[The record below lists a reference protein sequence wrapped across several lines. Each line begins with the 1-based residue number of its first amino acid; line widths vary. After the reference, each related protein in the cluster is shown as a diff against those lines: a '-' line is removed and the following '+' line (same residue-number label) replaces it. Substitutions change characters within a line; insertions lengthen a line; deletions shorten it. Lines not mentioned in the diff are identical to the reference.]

1 MTENACRQA
10 GIRQVWDLII
20 LQLRPWCCL
29 VVTSSLSLDVEFF
42 FFCYV
47 PAVFVYGCPAISF
60 DSDVFVR
67 GGDIKGLLLCH
78 LTCIP
83 SLPIFDSAV
92 MHINQMN
99 HLNHFKCTTLLC

>member
-1 MTENACRQA
+1 MQA
-10 GIRQVWDLII
+10 GRHPAGMGFNYFAVAALV
-20 LQLRPWCCL
+20 LSCCDFFF
-29 VVTSSLSLDVEFF
+29 VFGCRIF